1 MNKVLV
7 GFVSVYHG
15 LAAKSH
21 RAEASRL
28 MEEGKEG
35 EPEVT
40 FGLAV
45 RALD

>member
-7 GFVSVYHG
+7 GFVFVYHG

-28 MEEGKEG
+28 MEEGKERESG
-35 EPEVT
+35 VSC
-40 FGLAV
+40 GLAV

>member
-21 RAEASRL
+21 HAEASRL
-28 MEEGKEG
+28 MEEGKER
-35 EPEVT
+35 EPGVI
-40 FGLAV
+40 FGLV
-45 RALD
+45 GRALD